1 MYMEG
6 GNCKVRSWGSS
17 KLDFAPKERV
27 IVLDDERRRL
37 LGVGA
42 DWRLTLP
49 DSFPDSNCTGLPNPT
64 VGINLAYGLDDNT
77 TATFIP
83 RMPFN
88 RVDYYVNIPGSLPG
102 RCFPGSVILYRGTIN
117 QRGGAHNSQPL
128 IDCVMDFQV
137 AFGLDTNRDG
147 GVDAWT
153 PNLTLTAEQTRDRV
167 RELRI
172 FVLYHEG
179 AKDDRFRFSGTLTLG
194 DAQAGN
200 LSTYTPA
207 GDATR
212 YRWKVAKLV
221 VKPMNLD
228 ASGP

>member
-1 MYMEG
+1 MLLAVG
-6 GNCKVRSWGSS
+6 TNW
-17 KLDFAPKERV
+17 KL
-27 IVLDDERRRL
+27 
-37 LGVGA
+37 
-42 DWRLTLP
+42 
-49 DSFPDSNCTGLPNPT
+49 SFVDNNCTNLPHPT
-64 VGINLAYGLDDNT
+64 VGINLVYGIDDDNET
-77 TATFIP
+77 I
-83 RMPFN
+83 PFN
-88 RVDYYVNIPGSLPG
+88 RVDYYLNTSNPFPS
-102 RCFPGSVILYRGTIN
+102 RCFPGSFILNRATIN
-117 QRGGAHNSQPL
+117 QSNGARLARSL

-137 AFGLDTNRDG
+137 AFGLDTNGDG

-153 PNLTLTAEQTRDRV
+153 SNLTLDAEHIRAQV

-179 AKDDRFRFSGTLTLG
+179 AKDDRFRFSGTLNLG
-194 DAQAGN
+194 DVQIASNPNFQTLSNAPQAGA

-207 GDATR
+207 GDAAR